1 MREKEHKRMGLGR
14 KRRKSMIMTSTFR
27 EIRQSFGRWFA
38 IFAIVALGVG
48 FFVGL
53 KITKSCML
61 ETEYQYLKEQEMY
74 DFRLLSTLGFTQEDV
89 EEISKVKG
97 IKKAVGSYETD
108 LLCQMTEEKE
118 GVLKVHALT
127 EGINL
132 PVLKSGRMPKN
143 NQECLLDASCESEKL
158 TIGSKIQVVDNNKED
173 ALDMIQSR
181 TLTVTG
187 FANSP
192 YYMNF
197 ERGTTS
203 LGNGTIAGFIYV
215 TEDFFDCEY
224 FTQILLRKDTD
235 EKCYSKEYKDSVKE
249 IEERLEPLV
258 TERVDLRFEDI
269 KNDAQEEIK
278 KAEDELSEEE
288 AKAKRQLKVALTE
301 LENARKELDDAK
313 EKIQEGQ
320 QKIDSGKKTL
330 NSKEVEL
337 KEKERELQ
345 QALQSCPYEFMPQYQ
360 QIQAGLEQVEAGKA
374 QIAQSRKS
382 LASKE
387 KELEESKKEIEEGE
401 EAYEKG
407 TQEYED
413 SKAEFEEK
421 IQDAKEK
428 LADAKQEIEDLEAP
442 EYFILGRSANIGY
455 SCFESD
461 SDIVD
466 GIANVFPIFFFLV
479 ASLVCMT
486 TMNRMVE
493 EQRTQIGIL
502 KALGFSEGKILSKYL
517 FYSGSAAALG
527 GIVGFFVGSSVFPSV
542 IWSGYG
548 IMYCMPS
555 VILVYDYMYAIAA
568 VMVALLCSMGT
579 TFFTCK
585 YELAENAAAL
595 IRPKPA
601 KNGKRILLERVTF
614 LWKSMK
620 FLHKVSLRNL
630 IRYKQRFVMMILG
643 ISGCTALLATGFGIK
658 DSICFVVDKQY
669 GQIQTNDI
677 TVNFEDE
684 FTGEETFLKEGKD
697 WIENALFS
705 YQTTLDFV
713 YQEHVKSVN
722 LVAIDP
728 KQEIASCLSLHDK
741 KENKISYPKK
751 NEAVITEK
759 FADRYKVKVGDEI
772 TLRDEEMNQ
781 MQIKVSGICQNYV
794 YNYVYVTKETYEVGM
809 KKKAYVNTAYVNIYE
824 DRDVHEAGA
833 KISELD
839 KVTMITVLSDVR
851 QRFASMMSSLNY
863 VVLLVVVSAGLLAFI
878 VLYNLTNINI
888 TERIRE
894 IATIKVLGFYPSE
907 TASYVFR
914 ENMILTVIGALAGLV
929 LGKYLHRFVMDN
941 IDIDMVSFQ
950 VQILPQSYGYSFC
963 LTMVFAIVVDIV
975 MYMKLEKINMAESL
989 KSVE

>member
-1 MREKEHKRMGLGR
+1 MKEKKKNNPSGVR
-14 KRRKSMIMTSTFR
+14 KKGKSMIMVSTLR

-38 IFAIVALGVG
+38 IFAIVVLGVG

-61 ETEYQYLKEQEMY
+61 ETEYRYLKEQEMY
-74 DFRLLSTLGFTQEDV
+74 DFRLLSTLGFTKEDV
-89 EEISKVKG
+89 EEVSKVEG
-97 IKKAVGSYETD
+97 IKTAVGSYETD

-143 NQECLLDASCESEKL
+143 EKECLLDAKCESDQL
-158 TIGSKIQVVDNNKED
+158 TVGSKIQVVDNNKEET
-173 ALDMIQSR
+173 LDMIRSR

-187 FANSP
+187 FADSP
-192 YYMNF
+192 CYMNF

-203 LGNGTIAGFIYV
+203 LGDGTIAGFLYV

-235 EKCYSKEYKDSVKE
+235 EKCYSKEYKDSIEE

-258 TERVDLRFEDI
+258 SDRVDLRFENI
-269 KNDAQEEIK
+269 KNDAREEMK
-278 KAEDELSEEE
+278 KAEDELSEEG
-288 AKAKRQLKVALTE
+288 AKAQRQLKVAWTK

-313 EKIQEGQ
+313 EQIQEGQ
-320 QKIDSGKKTL
+320 QKIDSAKKTL
-330 NSKEVEL
+330 NNKEVEL
-337 KEKERELQ
+337 KEKESELQ

-374 QIAQSRKS
+374 QIVQSRRT
-382 LASKE
+382 LAGKE

-401 EAYEKG
+401 EEYEKG

-455 SCFESD
+455 ACFESD

-493 EQRTQIGIL
+493 EQRTQIGVL

-517 FYSGSAAALG
+517 FYSGSGAASG
-527 GIVGFFVGSSVFPSV
+527 GILGFFLGSSIFPSA
-542 IWSGYG
+542 IWAGYKM
-548 IMYCMPS
+548 MYCMPA
-555 VILVYDYMYAIAA
+555 VAVVFDYRYAMAA

-585 YELAENAAAL
+585 YELAENAASL

-601 KNGKRILLERVTF
+601 KSGKRILLERVTF

-643 ISGCTALLATGFGIK
+643 ISGCTALLATGFGIR
-658 DSICFVVDKQY
+658 DSICYVVDKQY

-677 TVNFEDE
+677 TISFEDE
-684 FTGEETFLKEGKD
+684 FVGEEAFLQNGKE
-697 WIENALFS
+697 WIEDAMFS

-713 YQEHVKSVN
+713 YQEHVKSIN
-722 LVAIDP
+722 LVALDP
-728 KQEIASCLSLHDK
+728 EQNISSCLSLHDK
-741 KENKISYPKK
+741 NERKISYPKN

-759 FADRYKVKVGDEI
+759 FADRYKVKVGDVI
-772 TLRDEEMNQ
+772 TLRDEDMNQ
-781 MQIKVSGICQNYV
+781 MQVKVSGICQNYM
-794 YNYVYVTKETYEVGM
+794 YNYVYMTKETYEEGM
-809 KKKAYVNTAYVNIYE
+809 KKKAYVNTAYVNIIK
-824 DRDVHEAGA
+824 DLDVHEAGA

-839 KVTMITVLSDVR
+839 GVTMVTILLDVR
-851 QRFASMMSSLNY
+851 QRFTSMMSSLNY

-894 IATIKVLGFYPSE
+894 IATIKVLGFYPLE

-914 ENMILTVIGALAGLV
+914 ENMILTVIGAFVGLI

-950 VQILPQSYGYSFC
+950 VQILPKSYGYSFL
-963 LTMVFAIVVDIV
+963 LTIAFAVIVDMV